1 MSGTVYLVGAGPGDP
16 ELLTVKAWRLLAT
29 ADVVFHDRLIS
40 DAILGL
46 PRHGVQVIDV
56 GKQPGDVT
64 TRQDTINE
72 LLVTAAESHNSVVRL
87 KGGDPFIFGRGAEEA
102 RHLRA
107 HGIEVEIVPGITS
120 ALGLLTSAGI
130 PVTSRGV
137 AGGFAVVTGQRA
149 TGETDW
155 SRYAAVDT
163 LVILMGVR
171 NRASIATALIAAGR
185 RGTESTMFIERGTTS
200 TERRVCSTLAEVADN
215 TTVISSP
222 AVWIIGAV
230 TEHASVSLVNS

>member
-29 ADVVFHDRLIS
+29 TDVVFHDRLVS
-40 DAILGL
+40 NEILGI
-46 PRHGVQVIDV
+46 PRHGVEVIDV
-56 GKQPGDVT
+56 GKRPGEFA

-72 LLVTAAESHNSVVRL
+72 LLVTAAKTYDSVVRL
-87 KGGDPFIFGRGAEEA
+87 KGGDPLIFGRGAEEA
-102 RHLRA
+102 HHLRA

-120 ALGLLTSAGI
+120 ALGVLTSAGV

-149 TGETDW
+149 KGDTDW
-155 SRYAAVDT
+155 SRYVAVDT
-163 LVILMGVR
+163 LVILMGVG

-185 RGTESTMFIERGTTS
+185 RGSESTMFIERGTTS
-200 TERRVCSTLAEVADN
+200 TERRVCSTLGEVAN
-215 TTVISSP
+215 GTTVVSSP

-230 TEHASVSLVNS
+230 SQGAALGLVKA